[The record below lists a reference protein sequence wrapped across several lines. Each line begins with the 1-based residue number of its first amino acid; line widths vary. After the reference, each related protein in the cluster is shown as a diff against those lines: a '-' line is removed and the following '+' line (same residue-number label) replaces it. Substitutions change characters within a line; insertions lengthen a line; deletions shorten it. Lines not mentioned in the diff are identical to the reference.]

1 MERFK
6 RLRVSEVNPHLI
18 CVLCG
23 GYYIDATTIIECLHT
38 FCKTCIVGYLEAS
51 RHCPVCDNLVHK
63 TKPHLRLRPDH
74 TLQDLV
80 YKLVP
85 GLFQDEMKKRREFY
99 KEEIESG
106 RVGENG
112 IPEERERIIYSADEH
127 ISLVIELSSDG
138 NAPYSTSGRSSRQPR
153 LEAADRRYLS
163 CPGNFT
169 VGHLKKFIKMK
180 FNLCDRFQI
189 DFYHTDETLH
199 DHYTLVD
206 IAYIYSWRRK
216 GPLRLYYAVYTNQA
230 KRFKADVEDTVPM
243 ETDATNASDLKT
255 ETSGYLT
262 DDEKNISEIDKSFSQ
277 ESDESKHDSV
287 LEGDGIDI
295 ENKTVKIGDIKITEK
310 PVISPDEEKPEKEKT
325 ENVKYDSKE
334 ERTVSGKKL
343 ELKDIPDKMK
353 LDKTKDIS
361 ECVNADSKL
370 DSNAVESK
378 ADSVTDLKDKEKV
391 SVDRKCEKPEF
402 SGKENSSQ
410 ETEMSKPDKC
420 EKQVTADEIKK
431 HQAKVK
437 PEMVEASTGT
447 CIVSTADE
455 AEKCNIGIFKQS
467 KSVLTDEDI
476 SEPVVSSTQNTQG
489 CQTEPPGSSPTE
501 KLDVP
506 HSSEV
511 DVTRSTVSPSCKST
525 ADVSCETD
533 NFVISRQMSVDS
545 VSVSTETEKNDAG
558 SDGKKLVDC
567 STDVYDF
574 PKSESEH
581 KLTVD
586 CSTDFDGFPADSTKR
601 KALSVDCSTHVSN
614 LSTSSN
620 KRKSIDNETNTESNK
635 TFKKSDAKAYKRSYS
650 YSGHLSTPKAAYLAQ
665 PLSPTKMKFTSPKSP
680 VKTLPN
686 SVTPKSPSR
695 AETTGFQSQY
705 QSFVRTEITY
715 RFDEED
721 PPVSK
726 HLSVPKCRISP
737 SMSLSQS
744 FSTSQKTK
752 SVSKTGRPRGRPPKN
767 RSLECLPLPKEKKH
781 KSRSHSPKHR
791 KNSEKEKEKD
801 SNCSGIDKMKCSKS
815 ANSEPSKSPTA
826 YSWINKIDGGSKQD
840 ADRKS
845 QKSKQ
850 DSTTDKNA
858 SDLRIPKQFLYFS
871 NGQYTIATVSSLSTL
886 KQSSPVSPPPKTVF
900 TADINGKNKTK
911 TTDNEPKKQKYTP
924 TTQSIKQSETKGNE
938 KCEQKFEKPVDA
950 VKTVQKKEKP
960 KALNKLENLTE
971 SQTSHKIDSN
981 QNRIMKLS
989 TDMANQMSSVQ
1000 ETDRDIETN
1009 NKDTNKDVNKDISKE
1024 KPAASLPEYRHQSP
1038 FFASISNAAKL
1049 QSPHRPT
1056 AHLNVPNLSS
1066 HFSGTHHLYSQ
1077 GRFTG
1082 DRLGTPIYRS
1092 FSMNDKS
1099 PTATMASKFEEAR
1112 RFEAIASASQ
1122 CGFLGPF
1129 PGPYLGLMHSHLV
1142 SSLPPPPPLSKPGH
1156 YPDSSRSLSFSES
1169 SNSLSQNTA
1178 KLLTKPTYTAT
1189 PKGKEKSIDR
1199 IISAITEMRAKKE
1212 TQEQLNGID
1221 LSTKGNRQTDKSKE
1235 ALNESKVDKFEFTD
1249 DDVTVR
1255 STKKVTSKSESDS
1268 RKDTV

>member
-1 MERFK
+1 M
-6 RLRVSEVNPHLI
+6 
-18 CVLCG
+18 
-23 GYYIDATTIIECLHT
+23 T
-38 FCKTCIVGYLEAS
+38 FCDISIVFFLS
-51 RHCPVCDNLVHK
+51 V
-63 TKPHLRLRPDH
+63 
-74 TLQDLV
+74 
-80 YKLVP
+80 
-85 GLFQDEMKKRREFY
+85 FQ
-99 KEEIESG
+99 
-106 RVGENG
+106 
-112 IPEERERIIYSADEH
+112 
-127 ISLVIELSSDG
+127 
-138 NAPYSTSGRSSRQPR
+138 
-153 LEAADRRYLS
+153 
-163 CPGNFT
+163 
-169 VGHLKKFIKMK
+169 
-180 FNLCDRFQI
+180 
-189 DFYHTDETLH
+189 
-199 DHYTLVD
+199 
-206 IAYIYSWRRK
+206 K
-216 GPLRLYYAVYTNQA
+216 GPLRLYYTVYTNQA

-262 DDEKNISEIDKSFSQ
+262 DEEKNVSEIDKSFSQ

-295 ENKTVKIGDIKITEK
+295 ENKTVNIGDIKITEK
-310 PVISPDEEKPEKEKT
+310 LEVPASKEKAEKEKSENVKTESKEVKDEVVKKMELKDIPAAIKSDKEKEKT
-325 ENVKYDSKE
+325 ENVKGDSSVDNDVE
-334 ERTVSGKKL
+334 
-343 ELKDIPDKMK
+343 
-353 LDKTKDIS
+353 S
-361 ECVNADSKL
+361 ETTIGADSIT
-370 DSNAVESK
+370 E
-378 ADSVTDLKDKEKV
+378 LKDKEKA
-391 SVDRKCEKPEF
+391 SVDIKCDKPESKITNSAENGVHETEISKSEKCE
-402 SGKENSSQ
+402 NDV
-410 ETEMSKPDKC
+410 TE
-420 EKQVTADEIKK
+420 DEIKK
-431 HQAKVK
+431 PVKVK

-455 AEKCNIGIFKQS
+455 ADKCNIGLLKQS

-489 CQTEPPGSSPTE
+489 CQTEPPGSAQTE
-501 KLDVP
+501 TLDVP

-525 ADVSCETD
+525 VDVSCETD
-533 NFVISRQMSVDS
+533 NFVISRQISVDS

-558 SDGKKLVDC
+558 SDSKKLVDC

-601 KALSVDCSTHVSN
+601 KDLSVDCSTNVSN
-614 LSTSSN
+614 FPSSTN
-620 KRKSIDNETNTESNK
+620 KRKSIENETNTESNK
-635 TFKKSDAKAYKRSYS
+635 SFKKSDAKAYKRSYS
-650 YSGHLSTPKAAYLAQ
+650 YAGHLSTPKTAYLAQ

-686 SVTPKSPSR
+686 TLAPKSPSR

-726 HLSVPKCRISP
+726 HLSIPKCRIAP
-737 SMSLSQS
+737 AMSLTQS
-744 FSTSQKTK
+744 FSSSQKTK

-767 RSLECLPLPKEKKH
+767 RSMECLPPPKEKKH

-791 KNSEKEKEKD
+791 KNSEKDKERN
-801 SNCSGIDKMKCSKS
+801 SNCSGIDKVKCSRS
-815 ANSEPSKSPTA
+815 VSNEHSKSPTA
-826 YSWINKIDGGSKQD
+826 YSWINKIDSGSKQET
-840 ADRKS
+840 DRKS

-850 DSTTDKNA
+850 DSNNDKNA

-900 TADINGKNKTK
+900 TADINGKNKNK
-911 TTDNEPKKQKYTP
+911 TAEQEPKKQKYTP
-924 TTQSIKQSETKGNE
+924 ANLPVKQTETKLNE
-938 KCEQKFEKPVDA
+938 KCEEKLEKPIDVLKNA
-950 VKTVQKKEKP
+950 QKKEKP
-960 KALNKLENLTE
+960 PKTLNKLENHVE
-971 SQTSHKIDSN
+971 SQTSQKTDSN
-981 QNRIMKLS
+981 QNRIIKVT
-989 TDMANQMSSVQ
+989 TDMANQVSTVKES
-1000 ETDRDIETN
+1000 DRDIDSN
-1009 NKDTNKDVNKDISKE
+1009 NKDTNKETIKEITKE
-1024 KPAASLPEYRHQSP
+1024 KPAVSVPEYRHQSP

-1049 QSPHRPT
+1049 QTPHRPA

-1077 GRFTG
+1077 GRFAG

-1112 RFEAIASASQ
+1112 RFEAIAASASQ
-1122 CGFLGPF
+1122 CGYLGPF
-1129 PGPYLGLMHSHLV
+1129 SAPYLGLMHSHLV

-1169 SNSLSQNTA
+1169 SNTLSQNTA
-1178 KLLTKPTYTAT
+1178 KHLTKPTYTTT

-1221 LSTKGNRQTDKSKE
+1221 LSTKGNRQIDKTKE
-1235 ALNESKVDKFEFTD
+1235 ALNEPKVDKYEFTD
-1249 DDVTVR
+1249 DDATIR
-1255 STKKVTSKSESDS
+1255 STKKVMSKSESDV
-1268 RKDTV
+1268 RKGTV

>member
-1 MERFK
+1 MQRIK

-51 RHCPVCDNLVHK
+51 KHCPVCDNLVHK

-112 IPEERERIIYSADEH
+112 IPEERERIIYSADEQ
-127 ISLVIELSSDG
+127 ISVVIELSSDG

-216 GPLRLYYAVYTNQA
+216 GPLRLYYTVYTNQA
-230 KRFKADVEDTVPM
+230 KRFKAENEETVPM
-243 ETDATNASDLKT
+243 ETDATNSSDLKT
-255 ETSGYLT
+255 ETSGYIT
-262 DDEKNISEIDKSFSQ
+262 DEEKISENEKSFSQ

-295 ENKTVKIGDIKITEK
+295 ENKTVNIGEIKISEK
-310 PVISPDEEKPEKEKT
+310 RESVQDSEKT
-325 ENVKYDSKE
+325 EILQADPKDEMGDSE
-334 ERTVSGKKL
+334 EKS
-343 ELKDIPDKMK
+343 ELSDIPE
-353 LDKTKDIS
+353 IG
-361 ECVNADSKL
+361 
-370 DSNAVESK
+370 K
-378 ADSVTDLKDKEKV
+378 ADKEKDHSE
-391 SVDRKCEKPEF
+391 SVKDDNELDSRVVDSGMKSDSESAKVLTDKQKISTDNECEKPDVKTSDNVS
-402 SGKENSSQ
+402 SGSQ
-410 ETEMSKPDKC
+410 ETELNKS
-420 EKQVTADEIKK
+420 ETEEIVREIKK
-431 HQAKVK
+431 HETKVK

-447 CIVSTADE
+447 SSVSPTE
-455 AEKCNIGIFKQS
+455 EKCNIEIFKQS
-467 KSVLTDEDI
+467 KSVITDEDI

-489 CQTEPPGSSPTE
+489 CQTEPPGSSHSDTR
-501 KLDVP
+501 DVP

-511 DVTRSTVSPSCKST
+511 DITRSTLSPSCKST
-525 ADVSCETD
+525 VDVSCETD
-533 NFVISRQMSVDS
+533 NFVISRQASVDS
-545 VSVSTETEKNDAG
+545 VSVSTETETEKNETAVNRR
-558 SDGKKLVDC
+558 KLVDC

-574 PKSESEH
+574 PKSESET

-586 CSTDFDGFPADSTKR
+586 CSTDLDGFPADSTKR
-601 KALSVDCSTHVSN
+601 KALTVDCSTSVDSIA
-614 LSTSSN
+614 TSSN
-620 KRKSIDNETNTESNK
+620 KRKSIESEPYTESNK
-635 TFKKSDAKAYKRSYS
+635 SLKKTDSKSYRRSYS
-650 YSGHLSTPKAAYLAQ
+650 YAGHLSTPKAAYLAQ

-680 VKTLPN
+680 VRTPPN
-686 SVTPKSPSR
+686 TPAPKSPSR
-695 AETTGFQSQY
+695 AETSGFQSQY

-721 PPVSK
+721 PPTSK
-726 HLSVPKCRISP
+726 PVTAQKSVVTP

-744 FSTSQKTK
+744 FATTQKTK
-752 SVSKTGRPRGRPPKN
+752 PVSKTGRPRGRPPKN
-767 RSLECLPLPKEKKH
+767 RSLECLPPPKEKKH

-791 KNSEKEKEKD
+791 KNSEKERERN
-801 SNCSGIDKMKCSKS
+801 SSLGGTDKLKSSKPVS
-815 ANSEPSKSPTA
+815 SDQAKSSTA
-826 YSWINKIDGGSKQD
+826 YSWINKIDSASKQVS
-840 ADRKS
+840 DRKG
-845 QKSKQ
+845 QKPKQ
-850 DSTTDKNA
+850 DSSSEKNA

-900 TADINGKNKTK
+900 TAEVNGKNKSK
-911 TTDNEPKKQKYTP
+911 PADYDSKMQKYTN
-924 TTQSIKQSETKGNE
+924 TSQQVTQNESKGSE
-938 KCEQKFEKPVDA
+938 KCEQKLDKTVD
-950 VKTVQKKEKP
+950 VKNVQKKEKP
-960 KALNKLENLTE
+960 QKS
-971 SQTSHKIDSN
+971 SQKPEHHIDSQSSHKIDSN
-981 QNRIMKLS
+981 QNRIVK
-989 TDMANQMSSVQ
+989 TSVDITKQ
-1000 ETDRDIETN
+1000 INIVKETDRDTDSNKETN
-1009 NKDTNKDVNKDISKE
+1009 KEANKDVPKE
-1024 KPAASLPEYRHQSP
+1024 SPTVSVPEYRHQSP

-1049 QSPHRPT
+1049 QAPHRPT

-1077 GRFTG
+1077 GRYTNE
-1082 DRLGTPIYRS
+1082 RLGTPIYRS

-1122 CGFLGPF
+1122 VGYLGPF
-1129 PGPYLGLMHSHLV
+1129 PAPYLGLMHSHLV

-1156 YPDSSRSLSFSES
+1156 YPDSSRSLSFSDNS
-1169 SNSLSQNTA
+1169 LNCSNTLSQNTA
-1178 KLLTKPTYTAT
+1178 KHLTKPTYTN

-1221 LSTKGNRQTDKSKE
+1221 LSTKGNRQQDKSKD
-1235 ALNESKVDKFEFTD
+1235 ALNEPKADRYEFTD
-1249 DDVTVR
+1249 DDTAPR
-1255 STKKVTSKSESDS
+1255 PPQKVTCNSDSVS
-1268 RKDTV
+1268 RKDAV